1 MSYGNCNGRDMVA
14 LKNSMSR
21 IPGIRTILKNTNS
34 KLLQNLYNNL
44 DELSDMTE
52 LIEQA
57 IVDEPPITVKDGGL
71 IKLRL

>member
-1 MSYGNCNGRDMVA
+1 MVA

>member
-1 MSYGNCNGRDMVA
+1 MVA

-34 KLLQNLYNNL
+34 KLLQNLYTNL

-57 IVDEPPITVKDGGL
+57 IVDEPPITVKDGGV